1 MSDVNLNEKELNE
14 LPKQTLVTII
24 MGLQSSVNEL
34 NSTVRILSEQLK
46 LDNQRKYGRKTESIS
61 ALQLELE
68 LGFNDAEVTSD
79 PSAPEPTLEEVAPK
93 KRPAG
98 KRAEDIKKITE
109 HKTEYIEITDEELD
123 QKFGKGQ
130 WKRLPYQVITK
141 LEHVPASF
149 IAVTYNIGVY
159 AAKKDDKIIR
169 AEKPA
174 ELWQNSIAT
183 PSLVASIIFGKYVNG
198 VPLYRQEQTYADN
211 NVNISRTTM
220 ANWLIASSD
229 RYLRY
234 YWIKLKEKLLTYKYL
249 HADETT
255 FKVSKDG
262 RETGSESFMWVY
274 TTEDYL
280 KPPCRIVLYDY
291 QMTRSQEHPK
301 NFLRGFNGTITCDGY
316 QAYHALEK
324 KNPDTFTVA
333 GCWVHAKRKYAE
345 IIKAD
350 KKEKIK
356 GTYSEKAVKM
366 ITKIFH
372 ENGKLDPLPAEVRL
386 EKRQEIIKPLVDE
399 YFDWVRICQ
408 PYVDSQSGTGK
419 AFTYSLNQ
427 EKYLRT
433 FLNDPNVR
441 MDNNTA
447 ERAIRPFTVGRK
459 NWVMI
464 DTIKGAEASAV
475 LYSLAETAK
484 ANNIKTYDYFR
495 YLLTELPKY
504 IHDFETEIPESLFP
518 WSEEFP
524 KELFRS

>member
-79 PSAPEPTLEEVAPK
+79 PSAPEPTLEEAAPK
-93 KRPAG
+93 KRPPG

-109 HKTEYIEITDEELD
+109 HKTEYIEMTDEELD

-159 AAKKDDKIIR
+159 AAKNDDKIIR

-229 RYLRY
+229 RYLR
-234 YWIKLKEKLLTYKYL
+234 
-249 HADETT
+249 
-255 FKVSKDG
+255 
-262 RETGSESFMWVY
+262 
-274 TTEDYL
+274 
-280 KPPCRIVLYDY
+280 
-291 QMTRSQEHPK
+291 
-301 NFLRGFNGTITCDGY
+301 
-316 QAYHALEK
+316 
-324 KNPDTFTVA
+324 
-333 GCWVHAKRKYAE
+333 
-345 IIKAD
+345 
-350 KKEKIK
+350 
-356 GTYSEKAVKM
+356 
-366 ITKIFH
+366 
-372 ENGKLDPLPAEVRL
+372 
-386 EKRQEIIKPLVDE
+386 
-399 YFDWVRICQ
+399 
-408 PYVDSQSGTGK
+408 
-419 AFTYSLNQ
+419 
-427 EKYLRT
+427 
-433 FLNDPNVR
+433 
-441 MDNNTA
+441 
-447 ERAIRPFTVGRK
+447 
-459 NWVMI
+459 
-464 DTIKGAEASAV
+464 
-475 LYSLAETAK
+475 
-484 ANNIKTYDYFR
+484 
-495 YLLTELPKY
+495 
-504 IHDFETEIPESLFP
+504 
-518 WSEEFP
+518 
-524 KELFRS
+524 